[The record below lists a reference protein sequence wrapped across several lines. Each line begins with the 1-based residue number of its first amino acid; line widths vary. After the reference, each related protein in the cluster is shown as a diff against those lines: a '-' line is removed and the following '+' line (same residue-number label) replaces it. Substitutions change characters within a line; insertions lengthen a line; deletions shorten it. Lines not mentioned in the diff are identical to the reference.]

1 MEQFQNQSNYL
12 SEQNYLG
19 QILLEPELY
28 KESKV
33 TEEMLQATIHK
44 VIFKN
49 MREVDQSG
57 TPLDLSSLMIHMY
70 ENGDMDIVNNV
81 TTEGN
86 YLLQLSGSIPTTAN
100 FSYYGQ
106 KIIEAYRIRAS
117 QKFAAQIM
125 SLTGIDGDEQALQEY
140 LSAINKVL
148 ETGIERE
155 STLKETLIKIYDRI
169 EMGVTHGVP
178 TGFAEYDRMTLGFNP
193 TDLIIIAARPS
204 MGKTAFALNAAS
216 NQAEPIDSKT
226 GDYKNHVHIFSLEMA
241 EEQLVQRMVGTW
253 GRIDAHRLR
262 TGMLNDDDWAK
273 LTISMGHFGNL
284 DNLDIYDNS
293 VMTVPEIRAKVKAAQ
308 RQFPDRQHIVFIDYL
323 QLLTYH
329 GKPTNNKTVEVGEI
343 SKELKRTAKEL
354 NVPVVALS
362 QLSRGVESRQDK
374 RPIMSDIRESGN
386 IEQDADVITFLYRDD
401 YYDRES
407 ENKNIIELITA
418 KQRNGAVGVVNVA
431 FVKEYGAFVNL
442 ETRYNDPR

>member
-1 MEQFQNQSNYL
+1 MEQFQTQSNYIA
-12 SEQNYLG
+12 EQTYLG
-19 QILLEPELY
+19 QILVEPELF
-28 KESKV
+28 KESKI
-33 TEEMLQATIHK
+33 TEEMLQATVHK

-57 TPLDLSSLMIHMY
+57 KPLDLQSLMINMY
-70 ENGDMDIVNNV
+70 ENGDMEIVNNATV
-81 TTEGN
+81 EGN
-86 YLLQLSGSIPTTAN
+86 YLIALSASVPTTAN

-106 KIIEAYRIRAS
+106 KIIEAYRINAS
-117 QKFAAQIM
+117 KKFAAQIM
-125 SLTGIDGDEQALQEY
+125 SLTGVDGDEQALQEY
-140 LSAINKVL
+140 LGAIKQVL
-148 ETGIERE
+148 EIGVERK
-155 STLKETLIKIYDRI
+155 STLKDTLVKVYDRI
-169 EMGVTHGVP
+169 ESGIVLGVP
-178 TGFAEYDRMTLGFNP
+178 TGFNEYDRMTLGFNP

-216 NQAEPIDSKT
+216 NQAEEMNPLT
-226 GDYKNHVHIFSLEMA
+226 NDYKNHIHIFSLEMG

-262 TGMLNDDDWAK
+262 TGKLYDEDWTK
-273 LTISMGHFGNL
+273 LTHSMGHFSKL
-284 DNLDIYDNS
+284 DNLDIYDNP

-308 RQFPDRQHIVFIDYL
+308 RQFPDRQHIILIDYL

-329 GKPTNNKTVEVGEI
+329 GKPMNNKTVEVGEI

-418 KQRNGAVGVVNVA
+418 KQRNGAVGVVQVA
-431 FVKEYGAFVNL
+431 FIKEYGAFVNL
-442 ETRYNDPR
+442 ETRYDNPQ